1 MTSPPAILCD
11 ILRDGLIGLSNADR
25 LALLDVPTLTEAT
38 QRLVRRVLD
47 RPSWVTDHSP
57 HLGGW
62 MVAFGV
68 DGLAIDG
75 LDANGPATHGH
86 GSFAALTVPLFD
98 NAQWKANVLS
108 GPDALVADTE
118 FFEQNLHA
126 RFGLL
131 YGLDARIASAL
142 DVLTDPDTAMPNR
155 SALREA
161 AIRSWWQARM
171 NAGYTPAT
179 ARTMLA
185 LTANPHVAACIE
197 WLPDGTP
204 GPEQLTPDPAGP
216 AAHRSGAS

>member
-1 MTSPPAILCD
+1 MILVVTSPSASVYD
-11 ILRDGLIGLSNADR
+11 ILRDGLADLPDDDR
-25 LALLDVPTLTEAT
+25 LAVLDVPTLTEAT
-38 QRLVRRVLD
+38 QRLVRRILD

-62 MVAFGV
+62 SVAFGV

-75 LDANGPATHGH
+75 LDPTTASHSHGL
-86 GSFAALTVPLFD
+86 FAGITVPLFD

-108 GPDALVADTE
+108 GPYAPAAGTE
-118 FFEQNLHA
+118 FFEQNFNA

-131 YGLDARIASAL
+131 YGIGEHARIVEIL

-155 SALREA
+155 SSLRQA
-161 AIRSWWQARM
+161 AILSWWQARM
-171 NAGYTPAT
+171 DAGYTPAT

-185 LTANPHVAACIE
+185 LTANPHVAALIE

-204 GPEQLTPDPAGP
+204 GPAQPANS
-216 AAHRSGAS
+216 AA